1 MFGAGILGKMFGSEK
16 ALGNIVGS
24 VSRGLDSLVYT
35 QQEKEQAAAAER
47 AKAREMVLRWM
58 ESTQGQN
65 LARRMIAVIVT
76 SVWILQY
83 IAAMG
88 LSLFAVWADD
98 PAQWRESAHIVG
110 NYAERMSGAMMLI
123 LGFYFAAPHMG
134 SIVEVAMSKFGKT
147 NEKSVAK
154 G

>member
-83 IAAMG
+83 
-88 LSLFAVWADD
+88 LSLI
-98 PAQWRESAHIVG
+98 HISEPTRP
-110 NYAERMSGAMMLI
+110 Y
-123 LGFYFAAPHMG
+123 
-134 SIVEVAMSKFGKT
+134 
-147 NEKSVAK
+147 
-154 G
+154 